1 MENLRI
7 SCYFMLFIHS
17 FDGAQWDNEALF
29 QRYSQVFHT
38 VINSLFCL
46 DVDYLLFNGV
56 SYNLCH
62 LLGSLFIRMD
72 TIVEHG
78 TFAITKEAVQVND
91 L

>member
-17 FDGAQWDNEALF
+17 FDGAKWDNEALF

-56 SYNLCH
+56 SHNLCH
-62 LLGSLFIRMD
+62 LLSSFGIRMD
-72 TIVEHG
+72 TIVKHS
-78 TFAITKEAVQVND
+78 TFTIAKEAVEVND

>member
-17 FDGAQWDNEALF
+17 FYFSEWNNAALF
-29 QRYSQVFHT
+29 QHYSQVFHT
-38 VINSLFCL
+38 VINSFFCL

-62 LLGSLFIRMD
+62 LLSSFGIRMD
-72 TIVEHG
+72 AIVKHSTFTI
-78 TFAITKEAVQVND
+78 AKEAVQVND